1 MAFDLSQALVNSVRN
16 GNVQKPL
23 NNNGVDNIQNS
34 LMGNTWNSSTPAPT
48 ATYTTPTNNNTFVTN
63 AAMSNIQSGGN
74 VSAYKPPSTPQATPI
89 TPVVTN
95 PTVTPRIETPEEKA
109 YKAQIEK
116 QNTEIA
122 QYKTDS
128 QNQQTQTQ
136 ASFDAAREA
145 KLAAVRAA
153 INASK
158 SKFND
163 VISNAPQ
170 QFQAQRNES
179 AAQGDINNLQLRRSL
194 GNMGYAPNEDLAVI
208 QQGNNTNAMHGQLN
222 QLDIAEK
229 KTIQDA
235 QAAIANLEAQGQTE
249 EASTIYDYATK
260 SLDSINNQKNQ
271 LQSNLTAMNQNY
283 TNDLQGLMNYISG
296 RQDKADEATRLA
308 EQLGLQKRTT
318 LGDMTG
324 IDPITGLTTASQSN
338 ADRLFKAQQNEAIG
352 KNAYGDTT
360 LQAKT
365 TNANLGTQ
373 ALQDTLLNKN
383 IDKAS
388 LELANLPAQIEQQ
401 NTAADNANI
410 GAGISNK
417 INQLKLDN
425 LPQEVK
431 DSLALAQQQLEKGKL
446 EIAMDTINKSY
457 LDSENKA
464 KIAGL
469 WANVNQSNASA
480 TASLMNAETN
490 KQTNNQ
496 IKKDTLEAKQLNDA
510 TTKLDSLFVAKQIDP
525 TTGNEVPKIIGDPQ
539 KIRQAILGLNLGDDI
554 TTALLSRYDV
564 MNIVNPNGLNQ
575 IPYTIRGLI
584 SSPNLN

>member
-1 MAFDLSQALVNSVRN
+1 MAFDLSQALANSVKN

-34 LMGNTWNSSTPAPT
+34 LMGNTWSSSTPAPT

-74 VSAYKPPSTPQATPI
+74 VSAYKPPSTPQTSPI
-89 TPVVTN
+89 TQVSPQ
-95 PTVTPRIETPEEKA
+95 PSTPAVRVETPEEKA

-128 QNQQTQTQ
+128 QNQQAQTQT
-136 ASFDAAREA
+136 AFDAAREA

-194 GNMGYAPNEDLAVI
+194 GNMGYTPNEDLAVI

-235 QAAIANLEAQGQTE
+235 QAAITNLEAQGQTE

-271 LQSNLTAMNQNY
+271 LQANLTAMNQNY
-283 TNDLQGLMNYISG
+283 TNDLQGLMNYTSG
-296 RQDKADEATRLA
+296 RQDKADEATRLS
-308 EQLGLQKRTT
+308 EQTAWNKRLGTSE
-318 LGDMTG
+318 MTG
-324 IDPITGLTTASQSN
+324 IDPVTGLPTASQSN
-338 ADRLFKAQQNEAIG
+338 ADRMFKAGQNELIG

-360 LQAKT
+360 LQGKT
-365 TNANLGTQ
+365 TESNLGTQ
-373 ALQDTLLNKN
+373 ALQDTLLGKN

-388 LELANLPAQIEQQ
+388 LELANLPTQIEQQ
-401 NTAADNANI
+401 NTAAYNANI
-410 GAGISNK
+410 GTEISNK
-417 INQLKLDN
+417 INQLKLTN
-425 LPQEVK
+425 LPQEIK

-446 EIAMDTINKSY
+446 GIAMDTINKSY

-469 WANVNQSNASA
+469 WANVGQSNASA
-480 TASLMNAETN
+480 TLSYANAAHAGDTKE
-490 KQTNNQ
+490 TNNQ
-496 IKKDTLEAKQLNDA
+496 IRQDTLKNTKDQADYQDSYDAFIKLYGTAKMDGLGKVINYEIPKENKSVIRDSLLQMKKDGFSKEVIN
-510 TTKLDSLFVAKQIDP
+510 KLA
-525 TTGNEVPKIIGDPQ
+525 
-539 KIRQAILGLNLGDDI
+539 ANLGI
-554 TTALLSRYDV
+554 
-564 MNIVNPNGLNQ
+564 G
-575 IPYTIRGLI
+575 
-584 SSPNLN
+584 